1 MSFWRKTL
9 YAVGAIAALGAIGV
23 ATTIVSVEKSCVAD
37 GPTPKVTSDFAIADE
52 GYARQQGDSFLT
64 FPEWYIVH
72 AYNDLAGV
80 TARTSESDF
89 DYLASISGYW
99 SSLCGATRQASTSGP
114 ATSDQKATN
123 YIIGFSFTLEMAL
136 QGAYER
142 SIGAL
147 SEWTT
152 GGRKTAEDEF
162 NLALLK
168 EYGAFLYQ
176 TPWYQFPFGAKLKQL
191 WRETPFVPSVR
202 TVERRGSLS
211 LQYGG
216 RAGYAALM
224 RFIAGYDPADLTIRS
239 VVGGL
244 SPAKLQ
250 AIAGVKVIRT
260 VSGTNGESGV
270 LVETARYAD
279 FDAFVRELTRH
290 SGAALLE
297 IAGNHRI
304 LITVILPAQGSDAGE
319 SADFKSTD
327 FKSTDL
333 VASGGV
339 PIFSLRIQSLP
350 GQRRLG
356 VDTPVRALVKD
367 VGQIEAAGSKF
378 EHAYD
383 Y

>member
-1 MSFWRKTL
+1 MRFWRKTL
-9 YAVGAIAALGAIGV
+9 YAAGTLAALAAIGIAAAVL
-23 ATTIVSVEKSCVAD
+23 SVEKFCVAD
-37 GPTPKVTSDFAIADE
+37 GPAPRITSDFGLTGE

-80 TARTSESDF
+80 TARASESDF
-89 DYLASISGYW
+89 DYLASIRGFW
-99 SSLCGATRQASTSGP
+99 SSLCRATRQASSSGP
-114 ATSDQKATN
+114 ASADQKATN

-152 GGRKTAEDEF
+152 GGHKTAEDEF
-162 NLALLK
+162 NLALLR

-176 TPWYQFPFGAKLKQL
+176 TPWYQFPFGAKLEQF
-191 WRETPFVPSVR
+191 WRETSFIPSIR
-202 TVERRGSLS
+202 AVERRGSLS

-244 SPAKLQ
+244 SSGELQ
-250 AIAGVKVIRT
+250 TISGVKVIREVT
-260 VSGTNGESGV
+260 ARNGERGV
-270 LVETARYAD
+270 LVETARYAA
-279 FDAFVRELTRH
+279 FDAFVRELTQH

-297 IAGNHRI
+297 IAGSHQI
-304 LITVILPAQGSDAGE
+304 LITLILPDAE
-319 SADFKSTD
+319 SEAA
-327 FKSTDL
+327 L
-333 VASGGV
+333 AASGRV
-339 PIFSLRIQSLP
+339 PIFSLKIQSSP
-350 GQRRLG
+350 GQRRVG
-356 VDTPVRALVKD
+356 VDTPVRALVRD
-367 VGQIEAAGSKF
+367 IGRIETAGYKF

>member
-9 YAVGAIAALGAIGV
+9 YAVGAFAVLGTIGV
-23 ATTIVSVEKSCVAD
+23 AATVASVEKFCVAD
-37 GPTPKVTSDFAIADE
+37 GQTPTIASDFAITDS
-52 GYARQQGDSFLT
+52 GYVRQQGDSFLT

-80 TARTSESDF
+80 TAKASESDF
-89 DYLASISGYW
+89 DYLASIRGFW

-114 ATSDQKATN
+114 ASADQKATN
-123 YIIGFSFTLEMAL
+123 YIIGFSFTFEMAL

-168 EYGAFLYQ
+168 DYGAFLYQ
-176 TPWYQFPFGAKLKQL
+176 TPWYQFPFGARLRQF
-191 WRETPFVPSVR
+191 WRETPFIPSIR
-202 TVERRGSLS
+202 SAERRGALS
-211 LQYGG
+211 LQYAG
-216 RAGYAALM
+216 RAGYAAAM
-224 RFIAGYDPADLTIRS
+224 RFIAGYDPADLTIQS

-244 SPAKLQ
+244 PASELR
-250 AIAGVKVIRT
+250 AIGGVKVIREVT
-260 VSGTNGESGV
+260 AADGERGV
-270 LVETARYAD
+270 LVETARYAA
-279 FDAFVRELTRH
+279 FDAFVRELTHH

-304 LITVILPAQGSDAGE
+304 LITVILPEADSPAGKQ
-319 SADFKSTD
+319 AG
-327 FKSTDL
+327 L
-333 VASGGV
+333 AASGAA
-339 PIFSLRIQSLP
+339 PIFNLGIQSSP
-350 GQRRLG
+350 GQRRVG
-356 VDTPVRALVKD
+356 VDTPVRALVND
-367 VGQIEAAGSKF
+367 VGRIEAAGYRF

>member
-1 MSFWRKTL
+1 MSFWRTTL
-9 YAVGAIAALGAIGV
+9 YAAGALAVLGAIGIG
-23 ATTIVSVEKSCVAD
+23 TIIVSVEKFCVAD
-37 GPTPKVTSDFAIADE
+37 GPTPKITSDFGITDE

-80 TARTSESDF
+80 TERASESDF
-89 DYLASISGYW
+89 DYLASIRGFW
-99 SSLCGATRQASTSGP
+99 SSLCGATRQASISGP
-114 ATSDQKATN
+114 ATADQKATN

-152 GGRKTAEDEF
+152 GGRKTAEDAF
-162 NLALLK
+162 NVALWK

-176 TPWYQFPFGAKLKQL
+176 TPWYQFPFGAKLKQF
-191 WRETPFVPSVR
+191 WRETAFAPSIR
-202 TVERRGSLS
+202 AVERRGSLS

-224 RFIAGYDPADLTIRS
+224 RFIAGYDPADLTIES

-244 SPAKLQ
+244 SPAELQ
-250 AIAGVKVIRT
+250 GIGGVKVIRE
-260 VSGTNGESGV
+260 VAGANGERGV
-270 LVETARYAD
+270 LVETARYAA
-279 FDAFVRELTRH
+279 FDTFVRELAHH

-304 LITVILPAQGSDAGE
+304 LITVIVPGKNGDVATEL
-319 SADFKSTD
+319 T
-327 FKSTDL
+327 
-333 VASGGV
+333 ASGGV
-339 PIFSLRIQSLP
+339 PIFNLKIQSTP
-350 GQRRLG
+350 GYRRVG

-367 VGQIEAAGSKF
+367 VDRIEAAGYKF

>member
-9 YAVGAIAALGAIGV
+9 YTVGALAVLGAVGIAG
-23 ATTIVSVEKSCVAD
+23 TIAGVEKFCVAD
-37 GPTPKVTSDFAIADE
+37 GPTPTIGSDFGITDK

-80 TARTSESDF
+80 TAKTSESDF
-89 DYLASISGYW
+89 DYLASIRGFW

-114 ATSDQKATN
+114 ATADQKATN

-142 SIGAL
+142 SLGAL

-162 NLALLK
+162 NLSLLK

-176 TPWYQFPFGAKLKQL
+176 TPWYQFPFGAKLKQF
-191 WRETPFVPSVR
+191 WRETPFAPSVR
-202 TVERRGSLS
+202 AAERRGSLS

-224 RFIAGYDPADLTIRS
+224 RFIAGYDPADLTIES

-244 SPAKLQ
+244 SPAELQ
-250 AIAGVKVIRT
+250 AIGGVKLIREVT
-260 VSGTNGESGV
+260 DANGERGM
-270 LVETARYAD
+270 LVETARYAA
-279 FDAFVRELTRH
+279 FDAFVR
-290 SGAALLE
+290 
-297 IAGNHRI
+297 N
-304 LITVILPAQGSDAGE
+304 
-319 SADFKSTD
+319 
-327 FKSTDL
+327 
-333 VASGGV
+333 
-339 PIFSLRIQSLP
+339 
-350 GQRRLG
+350 
-356 VDTPVRALVKD
+356 
-367 VGQIEAAGSKF
+367 
-378 EHAYD
+378 
-383 Y
+383 

>member
-9 YAVGAIAALGAIGV
+9 YAVGTLAALGVIGIT
-23 ATTIVSVEKSCVAD
+23 ATIVSVEKSCVAD
-37 GPTPKVTSDFAIADE
+37 GPTPKITSDFGITDN

-72 AYNDLAGV
+72 AYNDLVGV
-80 TARTSESDF
+80 TANASESDF
-89 DYLASISGYW
+89 DYLASIRGFW
-99 SSLCGATRQASTSGP
+99 SSLCRATRQASSSGP
-114 ATSDQKATN
+114 ASADQKATN

-142 SIGAL
+142 SLGAL

-168 EYGAFLYQ
+168 DYGAFLYQ
-176 TPWYQFPFGAKLKQL
+176 TPWYQFPFGGKLKQF
-191 WRETPFVPSVR
+191 WRETPFVPSIR
-202 TVERRGSLS
+202 SVERRGALS

-216 RAGYAALM
+216 RAGYAAAM
-224 RFIAGYDPADLTIRS
+224 RFIAGYDPADLTIQS
-239 VVGGL
+239 VVSGL
-244 SPAKLQ
+244 TPSELQ
-250 AIAGVKVIRT
+250 AISGVKLIREVT
-260 VSGTNGESGV
+260 AANGERGV
-270 LVETARYAD
+270 LVETARYAA
-279 FDAFVRELTRH
+279 FDAFVRQLTHH

-304 LITVILPAQGSDAGE
+304 LITVIVPEADSVAGKDAGL
-319 SADFKSTD
+319 A
-327 FKSTDL
+327 
-333 VASGGV
+333 ASGAV
-339 PIFSLRIQSLP
+339 PIFNLRIQSSP
-350 GQRRLG
+350 GRRRIG
-356 VDTPVRALVKD
+356 VDTPVRSLVKD
-367 VGQIEAAGSKF
+367 VGQIEAAGYKF

>member
-1 MSFWRKTL
+1 MSFLRKTL
-9 YAVGAIAALGAIGV
+9 YSIGALAVLGAVGVGATV
-23 ATTIVSVEKSCVAD
+23 ASVEKFCVAD
-37 GPTPKVTSDFAIADE
+37 GPTPKITSDFGITDE

-80 TARTSESDF
+80 TAKASESDF
-89 DYLASISGYW
+89 DYLASVRGFW

-152 GGRKTAEDEF
+152 GGHKTAEDEF

-176 TPWYQFPFGAKLKQL
+176 TPWYQFPFGGKLKQF
-191 WRETPFVPSVR
+191 WRETPFVPSIR
-202 TVERRGSLS
+202 AVERRGALS

-244 SPAKLQ
+244 SPSELQ
-250 AIAGVKVIRT
+250 AIHGVKVIRDVT
-260 VSGTNGESGV
+260 AASGDHGV
-270 LVETARYAD
+270 LVETERYAA
-279 FDAFVRELTRH
+279 FDAFVRELARH
-290 SGAALLE
+290 PDAALLE

-304 LITVILPAQGSDAGE
+304 LITVIVPAQDSNA
-319 SADFKSTD
+319 TL
-327 FKSTDL
+327 T
-333 VASGGV
+333 ASGGV
-339 PIFSLRIQSLP
+339 PIFSLAIQSMP
-350 GQRRLG
+350 GPRRVG
-356 VDTPVRALVKD
+356 VDMPVRALVKD
-367 VGQIEAAGSKF
+367 VGQIEAAGHKF

>member
-9 YAVGAIAALGAIGV
+9 AAIGALAVLGAIGIAATV
-23 ATTIVSVEKSCVAD
+23 ASVEKSCVAD
-37 GPTPKVTSDFAIADE
+37 TPTPKINSDFAITDE
-52 GYARQQGDSFLT
+52 GYVRQQGDSFLT

-80 TARTSESDF
+80 TARASESDF
-89 DYLASISGYW
+89 DYLASIRGFW
-99 SSLCGATRQASTSGP
+99 SSLCGATRQASSSGP
-114 ATSDQKATN
+114 ATADQKATN

-142 SIGAL
+142 SIGAV

-152 GGRKTAEDEF
+152 AGHKTAEDEF
-162 NLALLK
+162 NLALLR

-176 TPWYQFPFGAKLKQL
+176 TPWYQFPFGAKLKQF

-202 TVERRGSLS
+202 SVERRGSLS
-211 LQYGG
+211 LQYAG

-244 SPAKLQ
+244 SAAELE
-250 AIAGVKVIRT
+250 AIGGVKVIRD
-260 VSGTNGESGV
+260 VEAANGERGV
-270 LVETARYAD
+270 LVETARYAA
-279 FDAFVRELTRH
+279 FDAFVRELAHH
-290 SGAALLE
+290 SGAILLE
-297 IAGNHRI
+297 VAGNHRI
-304 LITVILPAQGSDAGE
+304 LITMILPAQASDAVL
-319 SADFKSTD
+319 T
-327 FKSTDL
+327 
-333 VASGGV
+333 ASGGV
-339 PIFSLRIQSLP
+339 QIFSLGIQSSP
-350 GQRRLG
+350 GLRRVG
-356 VDTPVRALVKD
+356 IDTPVRALVKD
-367 VGQIEAAGSKF
+367 VGQIEAAGYKF

>member
-1 MSFWRKTL
+1 MAPGQRDRMSFVRKTI
-9 YAVGAIAALGAIGV
+9 YAVGTLAALAAIGIAATVVG
-23 ATTIVSVEKSCVAD
+23 VEKYCVTS
-37 GPTPKVTSDFAIADE
+37 GPTPVITSDFGITDE
-52 GYARQQGDSFLT
+52 SYARQQGDSFLT

-80 TARTSESDF
+80 TARASESDF
-89 DYLASISGYW
+89 DYLASVSGFW

-114 ATSDQKATN
+114 ASADQKATN

-142 SIGAL
+142 SLGAL
-147 SEWTT
+147 SEWTS
-152 GGRKTAEDEF
+152 GGKKTAEDEF
-162 NLALLK
+162 NLALLR

-176 TPWYQFPFGAKLKQL
+176 TPWYQFPFGAKLRQF
-191 WRETPFVPSVR
+191 WQETPFVPSVR
-202 TVERRGSLS
+202 AVERRGSLS

-224 RFIAGYDPADLTIRS
+224 RFIAGYDPADLTIES

-244 SPAKLQ
+244 SQGELQ
-250 AIAGVKVIRT
+250 SIGGVKVIRE
-260 VSGTNGESGV
+260 VMAANGERGV
-270 LVETARYAD
+270 LVKTARYAA

-290 SGAALLE
+290 TGAALLE

-304 LITVILPAQGSDAGE
+304 LITVILPETDSDAGL
-319 SADFKSTD
+319 A
-327 FKSTDL
+327 
-333 VASGGV
+333 ASGGV
-339 PIFSLRIQSLP
+339 PIFSLDIQSSP
-350 GQRRLG
+350 GLRRVG
-356 VDTPVRALVKD
+356 VDTPVRSLVKD
-367 VGQIEAAGSKF
+367 VGRIEAAGYKF

>member
-9 YAVGAIAALGAIGV
+9 YTVGALAVLGAVGIAG
-23 ATTIVSVEKSCVAD
+23 TIAGVEKFCVAD
-37 GPTPKVTSDFAIADE
+37 GPTPTIGSDFGITDK

-80 TARTSESDF
+80 TAKTSESDF
-89 DYLASISGYW
+89 DYLASIRGFW

-114 ATSDQKATN
+114 ATADQKATN

-142 SIGAL
+142 SLGAL

-152 GGRKTAEDEF
+152 GGHKTAEDEF

-176 TPWYQFPFGAKLKQL
+176 TPWYQFPFGAKLKQF
-191 WRETPFVPSVR
+191 WRETPFAPSVR
-202 TVERRGSLS
+202 AAERRGSLS

-224 RFIAGYDPADLTIRS
+224 RFIAGYDPADLTIES

-244 SPAKLQ
+244 SPAELQ
-250 AIAGVKVIRT
+250 AIGGVKLIREVT
-260 VSGTNGESGV
+260 DANGERGM
-270 LVETARYAD
+270 LVETARYAA
-279 FDAFVRELTRH
+279 FDAFVRELTHH

-304 LITVILPAQGSDAGE
+304 LITVILPEDNSEVGKDPSKDAGL
-319 SADFKSTD
+319 A
-327 FKSTDL
+327 
-333 VASGGV
+333 ASGTV
-339 PIFSLRIQSLP
+339 PIFSLAIQSSP
-350 GQRRLG
+350 GLRRLG
-356 VDTPVRALVKD
+356 VDTPVRALLKD
-367 VGQIEAAGSKF
+367 VGQIEAAGYKF

>member
-1 MSFWRKTL
+1 MSFRRKAL
-9 YAVGAIAALGAIGV
+9 YAVVALAALSAIGI
-23 ATTIVSVEKSCVAD
+23 AGTIMSVEKFCLAD
-37 GPTPKVTSDFAIADE
+37 GPTPTITSDFGLPGE

-80 TARTSESDF
+80 TAKASESDF
-89 DYLASISGYW
+89 DYLASIRGFW

-114 ATSDQKATN
+114 ATADQKATN

-147 SEWTT
+147 SEWTA
-152 GGRKTAEDEF
+152 GGHKTAEDEF

-168 EYGAFLYQ
+168 QYGAFLYQ
-176 TPWYQFPFGAKLKQL
+176 TPWYQFPFGAELRQF
-191 WRETPFVPSVR
+191 WRETPFVPSIR
-202 TVERRGSLS
+202 SVERRGSLS

-224 RFIAGYDPADLTIRS
+224 RFIAGYDPADLTIQS

-244 SPAKLQ
+244 SPGEVQ
-250 AIAGVKVIRT
+250 AIAGVKVIREVT
-260 VSGTNGESGV
+260 AANGERGV
-270 LVETARYAD
+270 LVETARYAA

-297 IAGNHRI
+297 IAGNHRM
-304 LITVILPAQGSDAGE
+304 LITLIIPAADSDAGE
-319 SADFKSTD
+319 DAG
-327 FKSTDL
+327 L
-333 VASGGV
+333 AASGAV
-339 PIFSLRIQSLP
+339 PIFSLAIQSSP
-350 GQRRLG
+350 GQRRVG
-356 VDTPVRALVKD
+356 VDMPVRALVKE
-367 VGQIEAAGSKF
+367 VGQIEAAGFKF

>member
-1 MSFWRKTL
+1 MSFRRKAL
-9 YAVGAIAALGAIGV
+9 YGVGALAVLGVVGIAATV
-23 ATTIVSVEKSCVAD
+23 VSVERFCVAD
-37 GPTPKVTSDFAIADE
+37 GPTPTIVSDFGITDQ

-72 AYNDLAGV
+72 AYNDLEGV
-80 TARTSESDF
+80 TAKASESDF
-89 DYLASISGYW
+89 DYLASIGGFW
-99 SSLCGATRQASTSGP
+99 TSLCGATRQASRSGP
-114 ATSDQKATN
+114 ATADQKATN

-152 GGRKTAEDEF
+152 GGQKTAEDAF

-176 TPWYQFPFGAKLKQL
+176 TPWYQFPFGAKLKQF
-191 WRETPFVPSVR
+191 WRETPFVPSIR
-202 TVERRGSLS
+202 AVERRGSLS

-224 RFIAGYDPADLTIRS
+224 RFIAGYDPADLTIES

-244 SPAKLQ
+244 SPGELQ
-250 AIAGVKVIRT
+250 AIAGVKVMREVT
-260 VSGTNGESGV
+260 AANGDRGV
-270 LVETARYAD
+270 LVETARYAA
-279 FDAFVRELTRH
+279 FDGFVRELTRH
-290 SGAALLE
+290 PGAALLE

-304 LITVILPAQGSDAGE
+304 LITVIRPAQTADAGSDVEPA
-319 SADFKSTD
+319 AF
-327 FKSTDL
+327 
-333 VASGGV
+333 GGV
-339 PIFSLRIQSLP
+339 AIFSLELQSSP
-350 GQRRLG
+350 GQRRVG
-356 VDTPVRALVKD
+356 IDTQVRALVRQ
-367 VGQIEAAGSKF
+367 VGQIEAAGYRF

>member
-1 MSFWRKTL
+1 MSFWRKAL
-9 YAVGAIAALGAIGV
+9 YAARAVTLLGALGIAG
-23 ATTIVSVEKSCVAD
+23 TIAGVEKSCVAD
-37 GPTPKVTSDFAIADE
+37 GPTPAITSDFAIADA

-80 TARTSESDF
+80 TEKASESGF
-89 DYLASISGYW
+89 DYLASIRGFW
-99 SSLCGATRQASTSGP
+99 TSLCGATRQASRSGP
-114 ATSDQKATN
+114 ATADQKATN

-152 GGRKTAEDEF
+152 GGRNTAEDAF

-176 TPWYQFPFGAKLKQL
+176 TPWYQFPFGARLKQF
-191 WRETPFVPSVR
+191 WRETPFVPSIR
-202 TVERRGSLS
+202 AVERRGSLS

-244 SPAKLQ
+244 SPVELG
-250 AIAGVKVIRT
+250 AIGGVKVIREVT
-260 VSGTNGESGV
+260 AANGERGV
-270 LVETARYAD
+270 LVETARYAA
-279 FDAFVRELTRH
+279 FDAFVRELTHH

-304 LITVILPAQGSDAGE
+304 LITAVLPE
-319 SADFKSTD
+319 TD
-327 FKSTDL
+327 KDGGLT
-333 VASGGV
+333 ASGAV
-339 PIFSLRIQSLP
+339 PIFNLAIQSSP
-350 GQRRLG
+350 GLRRLG
-356 VDTPVRALVKD
+356 VDTPVRDLVRD
-367 VGQIEAAGSKF
+367 VGQIEAAGYKF